1 MPNLGQHFILQLLL
15 LCVHMCVLTWVWVPE
30 HVCEGQRTIFK
41 IPFSSATW
49 FFRRRLLCCFCHM
62 CIPRAAVSP
71 FHLDGEGLGWQHI
84 TLGLLESVFFF
95 FFYVGSRDGTW
106 VMRFVLQALLPLEPS
121 YQLFY
126 FFIILIWDRTSCFKL
141 RLASNSCQ
149 IKTITLRDGG
159 GPHF

>member
-1 MPNLGQHFILQLLL
+1 MPNLGQHFILLLLL

-49 FFRRRLLCCFCHM
+49 FFRRRLHCCFCHIVYSKSCCLPLPSWWWGAGM
-62 CIPRAAVSP
+62 TA
-71 FHLDGEGLGWQHI
+71 HYTGI
-84 TLGLLESVFFF
+84 TWIWLFFF
-95 FFYVGSRDGTW
+95 NVGSRDGTW

-149 IKTITLRDGG
+149 IKTITLKDGG

>member
-1 MPNLGQHFILQLLL
+1 MPNLGQHFILLLLL

-49 FFRRRLLCCFCHM
+49 FFRRRLHCCFCHIVYSKS
-62 CIPRAAVSP
+62 CC
-71 FHLDGEGLGWQHI
+71 
-84 TLGLLESVFFF
+84 
-95 FFYVGSRDGTW
+95 
-106 VMRFVLQALLPLEPS
+106 LPLPS
-121 YQLFY
+121 WWWGAGMTAHYTGITWIWLFFLCGFQGWNLGHEVCVASTFTSGAFLPAVLF